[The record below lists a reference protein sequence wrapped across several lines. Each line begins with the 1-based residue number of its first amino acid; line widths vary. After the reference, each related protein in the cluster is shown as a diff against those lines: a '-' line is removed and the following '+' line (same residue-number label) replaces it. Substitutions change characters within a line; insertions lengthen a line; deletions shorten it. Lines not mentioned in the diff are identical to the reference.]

1 MIRLKLEKEL
11 QNKAMPSKVM
21 PKSAITMSA
30 EIAKQLIAA
39 MSATALRADM
49 GQTRQQEAMHCIIQH
64 GVKIVIMMVIRP

>member
-11 QNKAMPSKVM
+11 QNKAMPSKAT

-39 MSATALRADM
+39 MSETALKVDM
-49 GQTRQQEAMHCIIQH
+49 GQIRQQEAMHRIIQR
-64 GVKIVIMMVIRP
+64 GVRIVIMMVIRP